1 MMSAI
6 VRKNLIYAWLATVS
20 VFVGV
25 LACGQAAAERKVT
38 DFVEIDV
45 QRINVREPDGTL
57 RMTISSAATAP
68 GLIFKG
74 TEHPFPNRQ
83 AAGILFF
90 NDEGTEN
97 GGLLFGGS
105 KKGQNAS
112 SGGHLSFDQY
122 EQDQVISLDQTE
134 DHGRR
139 RAGLTFFDRP
149 TSALPM
155 DLVDK
160 LDTPEGSAE
169 FEALTAAGGFGYPR
183 VFIGKNEERES
194 TVILR
199 DAKGLARL
207 RLSVTPAGSASIE
220 FMDASGK
227 VVRRIT
233 EK

>member
-1 MMSAI
+1 MMSTF
-6 VRKNLIYAWLATVS
+6 VRKNLIFMWLAAISMLLCVI
-20 VFVGV
+20 
-25 LACGQAAAERKVT
+25 AWGQAAGERKAMS
-38 DFVEIDV
+38 FVEIDV

-57 RMTISSAATAP
+57 RMTISNSATAP

-74 TEHPFPNRQ
+74 TEHPYPSRQ

-97 GGLLFGGS
+97 GGLLFGGT
-105 KKGQNAS
+105 KKGQNVS

-134 DHGRR
+134 EHGRR

-149 TSALPM
+149 AASIPLE
-155 DLVDK
+155 LIDK
-160 LDTPEGSAE
+160 MNTPDGDVE
-169 FEALTAAGGFGYPR
+169 FETLAKAGGFGYPR
-183 VFIGKNEERES
+183 LFIGKAEDRAS
-194 TVILR
+194 TVVLR

-207 RLSVTPAGSASIE
+207 KLTVTPAGAASIE
-220 FMDASGK
+220 FIDESGK
-227 VVRRIT
+227 IVRRIT

>member
-1 MMSAI
+1 MMSTFI
-6 VRKNLIYAWLATVS
+6 RKNLIYTWLAAMS
-20 VFVGV
+20 LFLGFV
-25 LACGQAAAERKVT
+25 AWAQATTERKAT
-38 DFVEIDV
+38 SFVEIDV

-57 RMTISSAATAP
+57 RMTISNSATAP

-74 TEHPFPNRQ
+74 TEHPYPNRQ

-97 GGLLFGGS
+97 GGLLFGGT
-105 KKGQNAS
+105 KKGQNVS
-112 SGGHLSFDQY
+112 TGGHLSFDQY

-134 DHGRR
+134 EHGRR

-149 TSALPM
+149 ATPIPLELIDNLNS
-155 DLVDK
+155 
-160 LDTPEGSAE
+160 PEGSAE
-169 FEALTAAGGFGYPR
+169 FETLAKAGGFGYPR
-183 VFIGKNEERES
+183 VFIGKTEDRAS

-207 RLSVTPAGSASIE
+207 KLMVTPAGVASIE
-220 FMDASGK
+220 FMDESGK
-227 VVRRIT
+227 IIRRIA